1 MTGVIFVL
9 RSHHYFRQLADRL
22 RRDRKGATA
31 VEFAIVALPFI
42 GLMAAIMETA
52 LVFFAS
58 TMLDHALAQSAREIR
73 TGQLQVAGGSAET
86 FRNSICGRTA
96 GIVNCNEL
104 RIDVRTLAS
113 FGSTPGMPL
122 NDEGQLD
129 TEGLGFSPGT
139 AGQIVMVRAF
149 YEWPLIV
156 PSFGLGLS
164 NMNGNKRLLTSAIA
178 FRNEPFGEDL

>member
-1 MTGVIFVL
+1 ML

-31 VEFAIVALPFI
+31 VEFAIVALPFLA
-42 GLMAAIMETA
+42 LMAAIMETA

-86 FRNSICGRTA
+86 FRNSMCGRTA
-96 GIVNCNEL
+96 GIMNCNEL

-122 NDEGQLD
+122 GDDGEID
-129 TEGLGFSPGT
+129 ADGLGFSPGN
-139 AGQIVMVRAF
+139 AGDIVMVRAF
-149 YEWPLIV
+149 YEWQLVSPG
-156 PSFGLGLS
+156 FGLGLA
-164 NMNGNKRLLTSAIA
+164 NMSGNRRLLTSAIA

>member
-1 MTGVIFVL
+1 MIFVL

-31 VEFAIVALPFI
+31 VEFAIIALPFLA
-42 GLMAAIMETA
+42 LMAAIMETA

-73 TGQLQVAGGSAET
+73 TGQIQVAGGSAET

-113 FGSTPGMPL
+113 FGSTPAMPL
-122 NDEGQLD
+122 NADGEFDG
-129 TEGLGFSPGT
+129 ESLGFSPGT
-139 AGQIVMVRAF
+139 AGDIVMVRAF
-149 YEWPLIV
+149 YEWQLMV
-156 PSFGLGLS
+156 PTLGLGLS
-164 NMNGNKRLLTSAIA
+164 NMSGNRRLLTSAIA